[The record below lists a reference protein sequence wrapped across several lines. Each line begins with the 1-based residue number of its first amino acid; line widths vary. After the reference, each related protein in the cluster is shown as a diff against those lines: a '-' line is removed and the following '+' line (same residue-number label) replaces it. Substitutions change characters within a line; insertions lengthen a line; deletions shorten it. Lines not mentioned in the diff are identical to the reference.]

1 MKQKNKKDD
10 FQECYQVNLKSSLLG
25 NMLTREGLVR
35 SSNEN
40 KEEKGI
46 LRTGYGNKSYL

>member
-1 MKQKNKKDD
+1 
-10 FQECYQVNLKSSLLG
+10 
-25 NMLTREGLVR
+25 MLTREGLVR

-46 LRTGYGNKSYL
+46 ELVMEIKATYESKMDF